1 METDCALPGGD
12 NQPVSYEKGLGT
24 HAQSE
29 IVYDVKDKGYTRFQ
43 CYAGIDYEMYGSQ
56 WAGVV
61 CKVYFD
67 HKNTEPVYVSRELGN
82 KTPQERIDIPIN
94 SDVRKVILV
103 ADKGEADS
111 EDHVDWA
118 DAKFLSEAN
127 TTEADRQAAQAVI
140 EQIKNLGTVTAGSK
154 AAIEAA
160 RAAYEALTPEQKKL
174 VGNLDALKEAEDAY
188 RIIEDAAEKDRQE
201 AENNRKAAQAVI
213 DQIKALGSI
222 TTGSKAAIE
231 AARAAYEALTPEQK
245 KLVGNLGTLA
255 EAESIY
261 QKLEEEADKA
271 QQSGRITKISLKS
284 GTKGIAAGKKVTIQ
298 ANVSVSGPGASRKLN
313 WSSSNKKYA
322 TVSSTGVVTTKKAGA
337 GKTVTITAA
346 AADGSGKTGRV
357 KIKIVKH
364 AVKKISL
371 KCAKKTVKAG
381 RKITVKANVSTT
393 GKKANRTLEWSV
405 SNKKYAAVSKKGV
418 VTTKKAGAGKTVK
431 ITAKATDGTGK
442 KAAVRIRIKK

>member
-245 KLVGNLGTLA
+245 KLVGNLGHWRRQRVYTRNW
-255 EAESIY
+255 
-261 QKLEEEADKA
+261 KKK
-271 QQSGRITKISLKS
+271 RTKRSS
-284 GTKGIAAGKKVTIQ
+284 
-298 ANVSVSGPGASRKLN
+298 PG
-313 WSSSNKKYA
+313 
-322 TVSSTGVVTTKKAGA
+322 G
-337 GKTVTITAA
+337 
-346 AADGSGKTGRV
+346 
-357 KIKIVKH
+357 
-364 AVKKISL
+364 
-371 KCAKKTVKAG
+371 
-381 RKITVKANVSTT
+381 
-393 GKKANRTLEWSV
+393 
-405 SNKKYAAVSKKGV
+405 
-418 VTTKKAGAGKTVK
+418 
-431 ITAKATDGTGK
+431 
-442 KAAVRIRIKK
+442 